1 MWTGGVRVIIENDEQ
16 KILMVKQEHPER
28 TVWMGPGGGIEEG
41 ETAAEAGVR
50 EMKEETGLDVTVG
63 PMIFHIE
70 EVSEKRGQRFVNFFM
85 ATVAGGDMHL
95 GMDPEFDAEHQVL
108 KELKFLSREE
118 IQALPH
124 VYPEFLR
131 DEVWELLD
139 AGKLYDAFR
148 IREPWKK

>member
-28 TVWMGPGGGIEEG
+28 TVWMVPGGGIEEG
-41 ETAAEAGVR
+41 ETAAEAVVR

-148 IREPWKK
+148 SREPWKK